1 MGWFADLPPE
11 REPSR
16 QTGFSGNR
24 LDRLSERRLDADFV
38 VALRQ
43 RADARFALF
52 CGDRPLIAI
61 DAHGGLDALHG
72 LELALALGADP
83 AEMALLGLE
92 TDGEAAGAPRFAA
105 LLDRPVEAIEAE
117 AIAVGAPVKA
127 IDLRSLVVQGVL
139 PADVM
144 GLLAQARSIT
154 HWHASHRFCSKCG
167 TASQLAQAG
176 YRRDCPACGAQHF
189 PRTDPVAIMLTVY
202 GDRCL
207 LGRQPHFPEGMYSC
221 LAGFIEPGETAEAAV
236 RRETMEE
243 SGIRVGRVAYHA
255 SQPWPFPA
263 SLMLGFLA
271 EAVSTEIRRDETEL
285 EDVRWFP
292 RAEVAAMLAKA
303 HPHGLFVPPGTAVA
317 QVLIRHFVQSGG

>member
-1 MGWFADLPPE
+1 MAGFFPDLPHG
-11 REPSR
+11 REPSL

-24 LDRLSERRLDADFV
+24 LDRLSERRLDADFIA
-38 VALRQ
+38 ALRQ
-43 RADARFALF
+43 RPDARVALY
-52 CGDRPLIAI
+52 CAERPLIEI
-61 DAHGGLDALHG
+61 GPDGTLSALHR
-72 LELALALGADP
+72 LDRAASLGAD
-83 AEMALLGLE
+83 AAAMALLGLE
-92 TDGEAAGAPRFAA
+92 TEGPEAGAPRFAA
-105 LLDRPVEAIEAE
+105 RVERPVEAIEAE
-117 AIAVGAPVKA
+117 APVKA

-154 HWHASHRFCSKCG
+154 HWHATHRFCSCCG
-167 TASQLAQAG
+167 APSLMAQAG

-189 PRTDPVAIMLTVY
+189 PRTDPVAIMLTVD
-202 GDRCL
+202 GDRAL
-207 LGRQPHFPEGMYSC
+207 LGRQPHFAPGMYSC

-236 RRETMEE
+236 RRETLEE

-271 EAVSTEIRRDETEL
+271 EAVTTTIRRDETEL

-292 RAEVAAMLAKA
+292 RAEVAAMLART
-303 HPHGLFVPPGTAVA
+303 HPDGLFVPPGTAVA
-317 QVLIRHFVQSGG
+317 QVLIRHFAAPGA